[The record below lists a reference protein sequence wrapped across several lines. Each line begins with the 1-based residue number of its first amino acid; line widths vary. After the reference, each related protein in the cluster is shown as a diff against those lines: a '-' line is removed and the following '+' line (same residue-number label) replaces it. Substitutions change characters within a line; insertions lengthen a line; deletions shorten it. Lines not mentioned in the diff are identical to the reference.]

1 MSFGHGFGNVDCMS
15 KGTKLLTATCA
26 LLLATVGACSQS
38 NQADTSAADGTSP
51 SEQAP
56 KVLWVGDSVAA
67 QLAKP
72 LTAAAKTSEL
82 PFKSIAAAGGGNVSG
97 REKLTQSTFQR
108 LNEALD
114 SYSPD
119 VVTYQ
124 VSTYDWGTEKE
135 QRAAYEKLLKTVA
148 ESGAELAIV
157 TMPPIKP
164 DDFYKDHMDELERT
178 NRLVEEVAA
187 GSDDKA
193 VVLDSAQV
201 WGEEF
206 QKKRDGKLYRKSDG
220 IHTCPQ
226 GAAQFTDWLLEKLA
240 KQFDGFT
247 PAKPESW
254 ANAGWSGDSKFEG
267 CQTGA

>member
-1 MSFGHGFGNVDCMS
+1 MS

-38 NQADTSAADGTSP
+38 NRADTSAADGTP
-51 SEQAP
+51 SSGQAP
-56 KVLWVGDSVAA
+56 EVLWLGDSVAA

-72 LTAAAKTSEL
+72 LTSAAKASEL

-108 LNEALD
+108 LNKALD

-135 QRAAYEKLLKTVA
+135 QRAAYEKLLQTVA
-148 ESGAELAIV
+148 DSGAKLAIV

-164 DDFYKDHMDELERT
+164 DDFYKDHMDELDRT
-178 NRLVEEVAA
+178 TRLVEEVAA
-187 GSDDKA
+187 SSDGKA
-193 VVLDSAQV
+193 VVFDSTQV

-206 QKKRDGKLYRKSDG
+206 QKKRDGELYRKSDG

-226 GAAQFTDWLLEKLA
+226 GAAQFTDWMLEKLA
-240 KQFDGFT
+240 KQFGGFT
-247 PAKPESW
+247 PTKPESW
-254 ANAGWSGDSKFEG
+254 ADAGWSGDSEFEG
-267 CQTGA
+267 CQTKA